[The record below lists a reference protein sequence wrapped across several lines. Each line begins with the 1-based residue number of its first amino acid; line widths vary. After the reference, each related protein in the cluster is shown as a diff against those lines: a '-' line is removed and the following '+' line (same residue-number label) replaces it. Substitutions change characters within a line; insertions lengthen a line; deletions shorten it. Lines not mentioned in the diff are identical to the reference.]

1 VSPAPNWAVVPGQRR
16 TGVNSEYWSWTENGV
31 KPNFPTWG
39 PGSNGER
46 NFLGEVALTCGLV
59 LAGRVEG
66 GAPPGQGLV
75 IEVCWLNPG

>member
-1 VSPAPNWAVVPGQRR
+1 VVSRV
-16 TGVNSEYWSWTENGV
+16 
-31 KPNFPTWG
+31 
-39 PGSNGER
+39 GER

-66 GAPPGQGLV
+66 GATPGQSLL